1 MMAVEESPQSLASVK
16 SPCNL
21 QLEQLVRTHGGDDA
35 SLADLRLLFIVLVGY
50 AGFLRISEIL
60 AMQVKHIEFLPE
72 GMSIYLPKRK
82 NDQFRLGSKVFI
94 ARSNNITCPVAISQR
109 LLAILPDGS
118 DSSNLVVRRIKLCKN
133 VKTFHESRGI
143 SYTTAKE
150 LIKKGLGVFYDDL
163 SKLGTHSLRSG
174 GASDPGCVQ
183 LSDFAL
189 QRHGGWKCT
198 TSKNKYIHP
207 SKSQLFEVSS
217 SLSL

>member
-82 NDQFRLGSKVFI
+82 NDQFRLGSKVFT
-94 ARSNNITCPVAISQR
+94 ARPTT
-109 LLAILPDGS
+109 LLVLWP
-118 DSSNLVVRRIKLCKN
+118 
-133 VKTFHESRGI
+133 
-143 SYTTAKE
+143 Y
-150 LIKKGLGVFYDDL
+150 
-163 SKLGTHSLRSG
+163 
-174 GASDPGCVQ
+174 
-183 LSDFAL
+183 LSDYSPFCPTTVIPPILLFAGL
-189 QRHGGWKCT
+189 NFAKTLRLFTKVEEFRTQPP
-198 TSKNKYIHP
+198 KN
-207 SKSQLFEVSS
+207 
-217 SLSL
+217 